1 MNNSA
6 GTPRFLMLTLAF
18 TAAFMHIF
26 GVALLQWQ
34 MSHSSLYAYTL
45 ALGVTSQSGAEG
57 INTALNTASYVVTCL
72 AAGAFASWVFG
83 IFLLFCETAIH
94 QAAVRQNVKYG
105 RSFPRQGEEE

>member
-1 MNNSA
+1 MNNNA

-18 TAAFMHIF
+18 SAAFMHIF

-45 ALGVTSQSGAEG
+45 ALGVSSQSGAEG
-57 INTALNTASYVVTCL
+57 INTASYVVTCL

-94 QAAVRQNVKYG
+94 QAAVRQTVKYG